1 LLCNLKRKDQAQEQ
15 AGIGRMGDITPQPS
29 AASSVPATTTS
40 SHLKEIPFKTFDEVL
55 LQRAVD
61 ADQTPLIAYPATK
74 HGVGDYELFT
84 GAQLNRLVDGAV
96 RSLLGEGVEAVVRTT
111 QCSFLTKIKIKK
123 M

>member
-1 LLCNLKRKDQAQEQ
+1 
-15 AGIGRMGDITPQPS
+15 MGDITPQPS
-29 AASSVPATTTS
+29 AASSVTVPATTS
-40 SHLKEIPFKTFDEVL
+40 SHLKEIPFKTFDELL

-61 ADQTPLIAYPATK
+61 ADQSPLIAYPATK

-111 QCSFLTKIKIKK
+111 QCSFLIKIKK